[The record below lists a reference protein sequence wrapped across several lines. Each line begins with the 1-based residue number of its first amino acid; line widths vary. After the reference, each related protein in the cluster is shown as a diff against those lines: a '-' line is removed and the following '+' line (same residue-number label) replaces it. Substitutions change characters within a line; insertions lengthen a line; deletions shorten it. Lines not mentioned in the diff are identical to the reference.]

1 MTATAPA
8 SLPGSIDPASV
19 RHEAL
24 PNGLTVLVRRDA
36 SAPVVAIV
44 TYVKAGYF
52 DETDDVV
59 GIAHVL
65 EHMYFKGTSARGV
78 GEIAKETKASGGYL
92 NAATIYDHTSY
103 YTVLPASG
111 FVPGL
116 EIQADAF
123 ANSVIDADELRKE
136 LEVIIQEAKRKAD
149 NPTAVVTETLFEV
162 LHDRHRMRRW
172 RIGREEGLRRL
183 TRDDM
188 LRFYRNFYRPSN
200 TVLAIVGDVD
210 PDDAMRHVGRLYGRL
225 TDAPVVRTPG
235 PSETELPDFRYRELA
250 GDVTQTQFA
259 LGWRA
264 PEFAHPDS
272 PLLDL
277 IATVLGSGRA
287 SRLYRAVRERQ
298 LASSIHA
305 YHYAPTELGVFVVQ
319 AEAKPELAVEAARA
333 TWDQVRAIQ
342 EEGIGAH
349 ELERAR
355 RIYEARWV
363 RRLETMEGQANH
375 LAEWQSSG
383 GWQLADRYLERVL
396 TAPAEEVHA
405 ALLRWLDPQHAGL
418 VVYRPVTSPVV
429 AADVDAMRKLLRGA
443 RATPLPVSPPR
454 EAVPAAATTRAPQL
468 EREEAGVRVYRTR
481 VGVPVLVRR
490 KPGAQILHLGV
501 FATGG
506 LVNEGA
512 GHGGLTLLMART
524 AVKGTM
530 RRTATQIAEDAELL
544 GGSVTPS
551 LSQESVGFTLSVPVR
566 HAAAAVELL
575 ADVVQRP
582 SFPEDALDTE
592 RAVARS
598 ELAAMRDDMYRY
610 PVRLA
615 LEAAFGDH
623 PYGLSALGTEA
634 TLDAATVD
642 SVQLWH
648 RARILHAPLVIG
660 AVGDIEPDEMA
671 ALISRDFQLLASR
684 EPQPIADPAWPARAA
699 ERVES
704 REKAQTALALLFPG
718 PARGDDDRFA
728 AHLLAGVAS
737 GLGGRFFDEL
747 RDKRS
752 LAYTVHAYASE
763 RLRAGTF
770 AAYIATSPE
779 LEETARRGLLAEFAK
794 LRDQPVSDE
803 ELERAKTYAI
813 GTHAIRQESGG
824 AVLGDMVDA
833 WLFGR
838 GLHELEEHDARV
850 RAVTPSAMQALA
862 RKYFDEER
870 RVEGI
875 VRGMGKKV

>member
-1 MTATAPA
+1 
-8 SLPGSIDPASV
+8 
-19 RHEAL
+19 
-24 PNGLTVLVRRDA
+24 
-36 SAPVVAIV
+36 
-44 TYVKAGYF
+44 
-52 DETDDVV
+52 
-59 GIAHVL
+59 
-65 EHMYFKGTSARGV
+65 
-78 GEIAKETKASGGYL
+78 
-92 NAATIYDHTSY
+92 
-103 YTVLPASG
+103 
-111 FVPGL
+111 
-116 EIQADAF
+116 
-123 ANSVIDADELRKE
+123 
-136 LEVIIQEAKRKAD
+136 
-149 NPTAVVTETLFEV
+149 
-162 LHDRHRMRRW
+162 
-172 RIGREEGLRRL
+172 
-183 TRDDM
+183 
-188 LRFYRNFYRPSN
+188 
-200 TVLAIVGDVD
+200 
-210 PDDAMRHVGRLYGRL
+210 MRHVERLYGAL
-225 TDAPVVRTPG
+225 PEAPVARTPG
-235 PSETELPDFRYRELA
+235 PVETGLPGFRYRELS
-250 GDVTQTQFA
+250 GDVAQTQFA

-277 IATVLGSGRA
+277 VATVLGSGRA

-319 AEAKPELAVEAARA
+319 AEAKPELAAEAARA
-333 TWDQVRAIQ
+333 AWDQLRTLR

-355 RIYEARWV
+355 RIFEARWV

-405 ALLRWLDPQHAGL
+405 ALRRWLDPEHAGL
-418 VVYRPVTSPVV
+418 VVYRPVPAPAV
-429 AADVDAMRKLLRGA
+429 ARDADAMRELLRDA
-443 RATPLPVSPPR
+443 PSAPLPASPPR
-454 EAVPAAATTRAPQL
+454 EATPTLAPPRAPRL
-468 EREEAGVRVYRTR
+468 EREEAGVRVYRTPAD
-481 VGVPVLVRR
+481 VPILVRR

-501 FATGG
+501 YASGG
-506 LVNEGA
+506 VVHEGA
-512 GHGGLTLLMART
+512 AHGGLTLLMART
-524 AVKGTM
+524 AIKGTT

-544 GGSVTPS
+544 GGSVAPS
-551 LSQESVGFTLSVPVR
+551 LSQESLGFTFSVPVR
-566 HAAAAVELL
+566 HAAAAVDLL

-582 SFPEDALDTE
+582 SFPADALETE

-615 LEAAFGDH
+615 LEAAFGVH
-623 PYGLSALGTEA
+623 PYGLSMLGTEA
-634 TLDAATVD
+634 TLDAVTAD
-642 SVQLWH
+642 ALREWH
-648 RARILHAPLVIG
+648 RTQLLQAPLVIA
-660 AVGDIEPDEMA
+660 AVGDVEPDEIA
-671 ALISRDFQLLASR
+671 ALIARDLPQLESRTAQS
-684 EPQPIADPAWPARAA
+684 IAEPAWPTHAA

-763 RLRAGTF
+763 RLQAGTF

-779 LEETARRGLLAEFAK
+779 LEETARRGLLDEFAR
-794 LRDQPVSDE
+794 LRDTPVSDE

-824 AVLGDMVDA
+824 AVLADMVDA
-833 WLFGR
+833 WLYGR

-850 RAVTPSAMQALA
+850 RAVTPAAMQALA
-862 RKYFDEER
+862 RRYFDEGR

-875 VRGMGKKV
+875 VRGTGKKV